1 MLRKSI
7 NSALAVAILA
17 TSAIAGTTGAS
28 VAGSRDRAKPRA
40 ASNIV
45 VTAVAKKTQPNAA
58 AMSFTIDKS
67 MRAKLNTMQW
77 TMAAGSVGRP
87 VLSGNQYRLINSVT
101 ESGLK
106 RQKRSVAANLGWLS
120 SGSKAFNVRI
130 KRQAGD
136 GQIRYGDVVALELQ
150 SYGWLRYKK
159 QSHGINLSDDDN
171 KPHYI
176 WVVTGGAKGT
186 KFVSGMPFAL
196 YNMQAKAEITH
207 CTRTWGIDLGW
218 NGKSECGSRVG
229 SVSQAIFGANGL
241 FARDGLSGQ
250 AFVMLKDHI
259 CEAGVG
265 ATSAA
270 LTGGLAPKEITD
282 AAIAKC
288 KKL

>member
-7 NSALAVAILA
+7 SSALAVAILA
-17 TSAIAGTTGAS
+17 TSAIAGTMSAS
-28 VAGSRDRAKPRA
+28 DAGTRDRTKLRSA
-40 ASNIV
+40 NTIV
-45 VTAVAKKTQPNAA
+45 MTFKKTRSSAA
-58 AMSFTIDKS
+58 EMSFTLDRT
-67 MRAKLNTMQW
+67 MRAKLNTLQW

-87 VLSGNQYRLINSVT
+87 VLSGNQYRLVNAVT

-120 SGSKAFNVRI
+120 SDSKAFNVRI

-136 GQIRYGDVVALELQ
+136 GQVRYGDVVALELQ

-159 QSHGINLSDDDN
+159 QGHGINLGDDDN
-171 KPHYI
+171 TPHFI

-196 YNMQAKAEITH
+196 YNTQAKAEMTH

-218 NGKSECGSRVG
+218 NGKSECDSRIG
-229 SVSQAIFGANGL
+229 AVSGAVFGANGL
-241 FARDGLSGQ
+241 FARDGLSGKG
-250 AFVMLKDHI
+250 FVELKDYI

-270 LTGGLAPKEITD
+270 LTGGLAPTKITD